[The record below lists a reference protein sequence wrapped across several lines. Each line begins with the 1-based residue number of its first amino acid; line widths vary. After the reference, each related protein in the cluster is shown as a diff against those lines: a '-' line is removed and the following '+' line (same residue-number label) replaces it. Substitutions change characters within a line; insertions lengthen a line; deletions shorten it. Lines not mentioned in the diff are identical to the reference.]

1 MEGHTDIVKALLAHG
16 ADVNAKESR
25 GRTALIYAA
34 YNGHTDIVK
43 ALLAGGVD
51 ADVKNKDGLT
61 ALMIAAY
68 NGHTDI
74 VKALLEEGAHVD
86 VKDNNGLTALMIAA
100 SIGYTNTVKALL
112 DNGTDVSIKFQG
124 GSKALKKEVTEDSIH
139 TAGHLMSML
148 NIQSTELNKDFFRV
162 NHNIIET
169 IRKNLNIIKIK
180 VFSPSGE
187 VIYST
192 EPKDIGIINK
202 KEYFH
207 EIVARGKNY
216 AKVVQ
221 KDTRSLEDQLM
232 KSDVVETYVPIMDA
246 DRFLGAF
253 EIYYDITDRKDYT
266 ANRQPL

>member
-16 ADVNAKESR
+16 ADVNAKEDR
-25 GRTALIYAA
+25 GRTALIYAV

-43 ALLAGGVD
+43 ALLKEGADV
-51 ADVKNKDGLT
+51 DVKNKDIT

-74 VKALLEEGAHVD
+74 VKALLKEGAHVD
-86 VKDNNGLTALMIAA
+86 VKDNDGLTALMIAA
-100 SIGYTNTVKALL
+100 SIGYTETVKVLL
-112 DNGTDVSIKFQG
+112 DNGDDVNIKFQG
-124 GSKALKKEVTEDSIH
+124 GSKALKEDVTEDSIH

-162 NHNIIET
+162 NRIIET

-202 KEYFH
+202 NEYFH

-221 KDTRSLEDQLM
+221 KDTQSLEDQLM

-266 ANRQPL
+266 ADLQPL